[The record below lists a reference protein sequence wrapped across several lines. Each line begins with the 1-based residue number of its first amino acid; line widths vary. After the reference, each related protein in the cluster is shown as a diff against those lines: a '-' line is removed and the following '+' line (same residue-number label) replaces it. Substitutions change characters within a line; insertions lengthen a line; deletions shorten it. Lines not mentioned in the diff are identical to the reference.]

1 MIRRLWPRN
10 GIGTVYDIHR
20 MRPHLP
26 VFMVT
31 ADNTSE
37 VIEKVLQAGATGHIL
52 KPLNLRVSGA
62 F

>member
-1 MIRRLWPRN
+1 M
-10 GIGTVYDIHR
+10 
-20 MRPHLP
+20 M
-26 VFMVT
+26 T

-52 KPLNLRVSGA
+52 LKPLNLRVSGA